1 MAMKN
6 NHKAISIPMGVTLT
20 AILMGITLATI
31 LIVASAVTTSQMISA
46 SATQAKM
53 TVMSG
58 ENLES
63 TQVMLSSGFQ
73 QVGKSELS
81 DNFAELGIPTLVA
94 GNDPG
99 QPSVDDVTIK
109 CSAC

>member
-20 AILMGITLATI
+20 AILMGVTLATI

-46 SATQAKM
+46 SPTQAKM
-53 TVMSG
+53 SVLSG
-58 ENLES
+58 SLDT
-63 TQVMLSSGFQ
+63 TQITLSSGFQ
-73 QVGKSELS
+73 QVG
-81 DNFAELGIPTLVA
+81 NAEHSASLAESGIPTLVA
-94 GNDPG
+94 GNDPNS
-99 QPSVDDVTIK
+99 PAVDDGTIK